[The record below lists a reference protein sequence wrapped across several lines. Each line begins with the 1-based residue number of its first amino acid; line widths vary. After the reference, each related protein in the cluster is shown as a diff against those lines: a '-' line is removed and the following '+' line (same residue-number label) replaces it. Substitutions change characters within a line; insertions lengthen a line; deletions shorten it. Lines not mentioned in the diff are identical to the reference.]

1 MASSTSEPMA
11 MASPP
16 RVMVLML
23 MPRALSTIIATRNEI
38 GIVTSE
44 MTVVRTLARNI
55 MRMITTKMAPSM
67 SDFCTLSMLLSMKS
81 D

>member
-1 MASSTSEPMA
+1 
-11 MASPP
+11 
-16 RVMVLML
+16 MVLML

-55 MRMITTKMAPSM
+55 IRMITTKMAPSI

>member
-1 MASSTSEPMA
+1 
-11 MASPP
+11 
-16 RVMVLML
+16 MVLML

-55 MRMITTKMAPSM
+55 IRMITTKIAPSI